1 MDEDD
6 GTRLY
11 KLTLDYTER
20 DALGNALND
29 QDARWCG
36 VGPRETVWISQT
48 YEQAMKRLREAQ
60 NRVDGPR
67 LCRWKMESGWRP
79 TEQ

>member
-1 MDEDD
+1 MDEDYD
-6 GTRLY
+6 TRLY

-20 DALGNALND
+20 DAQGNALND
-29 QDARWCG
+29 Q
-36 VGPRETVWISQT
+36 RETVWISQT

-60 NRVDGPR
+60 DRVDGPR
-67 LCRWKMESGWRP
+67 LCRWKMESGWRS